1 MICERVKEQLAEY
14 LSGNLEGPAR
24 EKFVDHLEQC
34 PRCQAEVE
42 ELGALWRGLE
52 FVPSAQPGIAMRGRF
67 NEMLEAYRFGQAEA
81 LQQAGAFK
89 GEATPTN
96 VRQMP
101 QPRHA
106 WWQLAAACG
115 LLAAGA
121 AAGRFTVPQH
131 TTTIPTPEVA
141 QLRGEVESMRQLVT
155 LSLLQQQSAGQ
166 RLRGVTYSYQ
176 MDRAD
181 PEVEKALLFAV
192 SHDANVNVRLSA
204 VDALQKFAHNPQVT
218 KSLVD
223 AIEPQDSPLV
233 QIALIDL
240 LVDAKEGSIIPELRK
255 LEKAEVNEAVRQRA
269 TWGLQKLGV
278 I

>member
-34 PRCQAEVE
+34 PRCQADVE
-42 ELGALWRGLE
+42 ELGALWRTLE
-52 FVPSAQPGIAMRGRF
+52 FVPSAQPGVAMRGRF

-81 LQQAGAFK
+81 LQK
-89 GEATPTN
+89 EAATKN

-101 QPRHA
+101 QPRFA
-106 WWQLAAACG
+106 WWQLAAACA
-115 LLAAGA
+115 LLGIGA
-121 AAGRFTVPQH
+121 AAGRITIPQH
-131 TTTIPTPEVA
+131 PSPTPEVA

-155 LSLLQQQSAGQ
+155 LSLLQQQSAGA

-176 MDRAD
+176 MDRPD
-181 PEVEKALLFAV
+181 PEVESALLFAV

-204 VDALQKFAHNPQVT
+204 VDALQKYARNPKVS
-218 KSLVD
+218 KALVD
-223 AIEPQDSPLV
+223 AIATQDSPLV

-240 LVDAKEGSIIPELRK
+240 LVDAKEGSVIPELRK
-255 LEKAEVNEAVRQRA
+255 LEKSQANEAVRQRA

>member
-14 LSGNLEGPAR
+14 LSGNLEGPAH
-24 EKFVDHLEQC
+24 EKFVNHLEQC

-42 ELGALWRGLE
+42 ELGALWRSLE

-81 LQQAGAFK
+81 QK
-89 GEATPTN
+89 EASHKN

-101 QPRHA
+101 QPRFA

-115 LLAAGA
+115 LLALGA
-121 AAGRFTVPQH
+121 AAGRITLVPQH
-131 TTTIPTPEVA
+131 PGPTPEVA

-166 RLRGVTYSYQ
+166 RLRGVTYSYR

-204 VDALQKFAHNPQVT
+204 VDALQKYARSPQVS
-218 KSLVD
+218 KALVD
-223 AIEPQDSPLV
+223 AIAPQDSPLV

-240 LVDAKEGSIIPELRK
+240 LVDAKEGSVIPELRK
-255 LEKAEVNEAVRQRA
+255 LEKAEVNESVRQRA

-278 I
+278 V

>member
-1 MICERVKEQLAEY
+1 MICERVKEHLAEY

-24 EKFVDHLEQC
+24 EKFVAHLEQC

-42 ELGALWRGLE
+42 ELGALWRSLE
-52 FVPSAQPGIAMRGRF
+52 FVPAAQPSIAMRGRF

-81 LQQAGAFK
+81 LQKEGVAR
-89 GEATPTN
+89 N

-101 QPRHA
+101 QPRFA

-115 LLAAGA
+115 LVAVGA
-121 AAGRFTVPQH
+121 AAGRFTLPQH
-131 TTTIPTPEVA
+131 SVPTAEVA

-176 MDRAD
+176 MDRPD

-218 KSLVD
+218 RSLVD
-223 AIEPQDSPLV
+223 AIDSQDSPLV

-240 LVDAKEGSIIPELRK
+240 LVDAKEGSVIPELRK
-255 LEKAEVNEAVRQRA
+255 LEKAQVNEAVRQRA
-269 TWGLQKLGV
+269 TWALQKLGV

>member
-24 EKFVDHLEQC
+24 EKFISHLEQC

-42 ELGALWRGLE
+42 ELGALWRTLE
-52 FVPSAQPGIAMRGRF
+52 FVPSAQPSIAMRGRF

-81 LQQAGAFK
+81 LQQAGALQK
-89 GEATPTN
+89 EAAARN

-101 QPRHA
+101 QPRSA
-106 WWQLAAACG
+106 WWQLAAACALVG
-115 LLAAGA
+115 IGA
-121 AAGRFTVPQH
+121 AAGRISLPQH
-131 TTTIPTPEVA
+131 PAPTPEVA

-155 LSLLQQQSAGQ
+155 LSLLQQQSAGA

-176 MDRAD
+176 MDRPD
-181 PEVEKALLFAV
+181 PEVENALLFAI

-204 VDALQKFAHNPQVT
+204 VDALQKYAGNPKVS
-218 KSLVD
+218 KALVD

-240 LVDAKEGSIIPELRK
+240 LVDTKEGAVIPELRK
-255 LEKAEVNEAVRQRA
+255 LEKAQVNEAVRQRA
-269 TWGLQKLGV
+269 AWGLQKLGV

>member
-24 EKFVDHLEQC
+24 EKFVDHLEKC

-52 FVPSAQPGIAMRGRF
+52 FVPSAQPSIAMRGRF
-67 NEMLEAYRFGQAEA
+67 NEMLEAYRFGQSGSFAQSKA
-81 LQQAGAFK
+81 AA
-89 GEATPTN
+89 TN

-101 QPRHA
+101 QQPRHA

-131 TTTIPTPEVA
+131 TAPTPEVA

-176 MDRAD
+176 MDRPD
-181 PEVEKALLFAV
+181 PEVENALLFAV

-204 VDALQKFAHNPQVT
+204 VDALQKYTHNPQIG
-218 KSLVD
+218 KALVE

-240 LVDAKEGSIIPELRK
+240 LVDSKEGSIIPELRK

>member
-1 MICERVKEQLAEY
+1 
-14 LSGNLEGPAR
+14 
-24 EKFVDHLEQC
+24 
-34 PRCQAEVE
+34 
-42 ELGALWRGLE
+42 
-52 FVPSAQPGIAMRGRF
+52 
-67 NEMLEAYRFGQAEA
+67 
-81 LQQAGAFK
+81 
-89 GEATPTN
+89 
-96 VRQMP
+96 
-101 QPRHA
+101 
-106 WWQLAAACG
+106 
-115 LLAAGA
+115 
-121 AAGRFTVPQH
+121 
-131 TTTIPTPEVA
+131 
-141 QLRGEVESMRQLVT
+141 
-155 LSLLQQQSAGQ
+155 
-166 RLRGVTYSYQ
+166 

-192 SHDANVNVRLSA
+192 SNDANVNVRLSA
-204 VDALQKFAHNPQVT
+204 IDALQKFAHNPQVT

>member
-52 FVPSAQPGIAMRGRF
+52 FVPSAQPSIAMRGRF

-81 LQQAGAFK
+81 LQKESTA
-89 GEATPTN
+89 TN

-121 AAGRFTVPQH
+121 AAGRFTVPQQH
-131 TTTIPTPEVA
+131 TAPTPEVA
-141 QLRGEVESMRQLVT
+141 QLRGEMESMRQLVT

-223 AIEPQDSPLV
+223 AIDPQDSPLV

-240 LVDAKEGSIIPELRK
+240 LVDSKEGSIIPELRK

-269 TWGLQKLGV
+269 AWGLQKLGV

>member
-24 EKFVDHLEQC
+24 EKFVSHLEQC
-34 PRCQAEVE
+34 ARCQAEVE
-42 ELGALWRGLE
+42 ELGALWRSLD
-52 FVPSAQPGIAMRGRF
+52 FLPSAQPSIAMRGRF

-81 LQQAGAFK
+81 LQK
-89 GEATPTN
+89 EAAKSN

-101 QPRHA
+101 QPRFA
-106 WWQLAAACG
+106 WWQIGAAACA
-115 LLAAGA
+115 LLALGA
-121 AAGRFTVPQH
+121 AAGHYGLPEQH
-131 TTTIPTPEVA
+131 TAVTPEVS

-155 LSLLQQQSAGQ
+155 LSLLQQQSAGA

-176 MDRAD
+176 MDRPD

-204 VDALQKFAHNPQVT
+204 VDALQKYAHNPQVS
-218 KSLVD
+218 KALVD

-240 LVDAKEGSIIPELRK
+240 LVDAKEGSVIPELRK

-269 TWGLQKLGV
+269 TWALQKLGV
-278 I
+278 V

>member
-24 EKFVDHLEQC
+24 EKFVSHLEQC

-42 ELGALWRGLE
+42 ELGSLWRSLD
-52 FVPSAQPGIAMRGRF
+52 FLPSAQPSLAMRGRF

-81 LQQAGAFK
+81 QK
-89 GEATPTN
+89 TSN

-101 QPRHA
+101 QPKVV
-106 WWQLAAACG
+106 WWQLAAAACAF
-115 LLAAGA
+115 LAIGA
-121 AAGRFTVPQH
+121 AAGHYGLPQR
-131 TTTIPTPEVA
+131 TATPEVA
-141 QLRGEVESMRQLVT
+141 QLRGEVDSMRQLVT
-155 LSLLQQQSAGQ
+155 LSLLQQQSAGA

-176 MDRAD
+176 MDRPD
-181 PEVEKALLFAV
+181 PEVENALLFAV

-204 VDALQKFAHNPQVT
+204 VDALQKYAHSPKVT
-218 KSLVD
+218 KALVD
-223 AIEPQDSPLV
+223 AIAPQDSPLV

-240 LVDAKEGSIIPELRK
+240 LVDSKEGSVIPELRK

-269 TWGLQKLGV
+269 TWGIQKLGA